1 MSADTAIS
9 YTSLDLDKN
18 IDSHRAAR
26 PFYLSGTF
34 VADDTDY
41 HVAKILANGKG
52 RMTFAV
58 DNPANKTV
66 TVTLYG
72 AHSITDEV
80 GDTGV
85 FAIDSTGF
93 AVTAATVGYET
104 NNDVFPVYL
113 VRLKF
118 ADTPTDSPSKEVTL
132 YISFSAY

>member
-1 MSADTAIS
+1 MPDTAIS

-18 IDSHRAAR
+18 IDSHRAQR
-26 PFYLSGTF
+26 PFYMSGSF

-52 RMTFAV
+52 RMTYAV

-72 AHSITDEV
+72 AYSITDEV

-93 AVTAATVGYET
+93 TVAATSAGYET
-104 NNDVFPVYL
+104 CNDVFPIYF

-118 ADTPTDSPSKEVTL
+118 ADTPTDSPSEEVTL
-132 YISFSAY
+132 YVSFSAY